1 MENGTGTP
9 YRAGFAAVMG
19 RPNVGK
25 STLINALMGQKI
37 AAVSPRPQTTRRR
50 QLGILTLDDV
60 QIIFADTPGVH
71 QPRNK
76 LGENMNQMARDTL
89 ENSDLILFMVDASG
103 APTEEDRLLA
113 DMLIWLKD
121 PPPLIMVLNKIDL
134 LPTDALQDRQQAY
147 FELLPPMVQDRAKV
161 VPVSAFQGLY
171 LDVLLKEITGKLPN
185 SEALFPE
192 GQITDLYERDLAG
205 DLVREAALIHLRDEV
220 PHGITVRVDEF
231 TERNEH
237 GAYIAAT
244 IFVERE
250 SHKPIVIGQGGE
262 MLKRIGSTARKEI
275 ENMSGRK
282 VYLKLRVKVRKNWRN
297 DEKILRWF
305 GYSGKG

>member
-1 MENGTGTP
+1 MENESATP

-50 QLGILTLDDV
+50 QLGIMTLSDA
-60 QIIFADTPGVH
+60 QIIFVDTPGVH
-71 QPRNK
+71 QARNR
-76 LGENMNQMARDTL
+76 LGENMNQMAKDTL
-89 ENSDLILFMVDASG
+89 ENSDLILFLVDASE
-103 APTEEDRLLA
+103 APKDEDRLLA
-113 DMLIWLKD
+113 DMLTWLKD
-121 PPPLIMVLNKIDL
+121 PPPLILVLNKIDL
-134 LPTDALQDRQQAY
+134 LTSGELGERQQAF
-147 FELLPPMVQDRAKV
+147 FELLPPMAQELAKV
-161 VPVSAFQGLY
+161 VQVSAFQGLH
-171 LDVLLKEITGKLPN
+171 LDALLKEITDRL
-185 SEALFPE
+185 PE
-192 GQITDLYERDLAG
+192 GEPLYPEEQVTDLYERDLAG

>member
-1 MENGTGTP
+1 MDNNLATP

-50 QLGILTLDDV
+50 QLGILTLERV
-60 QIIFADTPGVH
+60 QVIFVDTPGVH
-71 QPRNK
+71 QPRNR

-89 ENSDLILFMVDASG
+89 ENSDLILLIVDASE
-103 APTEEDRLLA
+103 APTDEDRLLA
-113 DMLIWLKD
+113 DMLAWLKN
-121 PPPLIMVLNKIDL
+121 PPPLLLVLNKIDL
-134 LPTDALQDRQQAY
+134 LPSHELGARQEAY
-147 FELLPPMVQDRAKV
+147 FELLPPLIKDQSQIA
-161 VPVSAFQGLY
+161 PVSASQAIN
-171 LDVLLKEITGKLPN
+171 LDTLLEAITARLPEG
-185 SEALFPE
+185 EALYPE
-192 GQITDLYERDLAG
+192 GQITDLYERDIAG